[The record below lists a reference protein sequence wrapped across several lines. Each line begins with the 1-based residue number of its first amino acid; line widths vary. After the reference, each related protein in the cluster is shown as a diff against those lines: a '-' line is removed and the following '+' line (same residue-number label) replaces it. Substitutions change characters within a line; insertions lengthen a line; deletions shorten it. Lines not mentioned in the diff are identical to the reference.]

1 MNIRLMFITRDP
13 EVGKIAQRAGIDWIF
28 VDLEYRGKDIR
39 QANRDTVISAHTI
52 ADVAAIRS
60 VIKQSKLLV
69 RINPLGPWSKDE
81 INDVISAGADIIMLP
96 FFKRAIEVKEFI
108 SFVDKRAETC
118 LLVETMAA
126 VKNINSILSID
137 GIDYLHI
144 GLNDLHIERGTTFM
158 FEFLSD
164 GSMDELAEHI
174 KRKNIPFGFGGMAR
188 IGELIPPA
196 ECILAEHYRLGSSG
210 VILSRHFCN
219 SSKFENY
226 QKLEESVISGVRSI
240 RELEEELLKKPAEF
254 FEKNRLDVNNYIAQ
268 LVASIQSKK

>member
-13 EVGKIAQRAGIDWIF
+13 EVAKIAQRAGIDWIF

-52 ADVAAIRS
+52 ADVVAIRT
-60 VIKQSKLLV
+60 VVKQSKLLV

-96 FFKRAIEVKEFI
+96 FFKTEIEVRDFI
-108 SFVDKRAETC
+108 TLVAKRATTC
-118 LLVETMAA
+118 LLVETMEA
-126 VKNINSILSID
+126 VENIDSILNID

-164 GSMDELAEHI
+164 GSMDNLAEHI

-210 VILSRHFCN
+210 VILSRNFCN
-219 SSKFENY
+219 PSKFENY
-226 QKLEESVISGVRSI
+226 KEVEESIIEGVRSI
-240 RELEEELLKKPAEF
+240 RKLEEELIKKPKEF
-254 FEKNRLDVNNYIAQ
+254 FEVNRKRVNEDIMHVVS
-268 LVASIQSKK
+268 LMKK